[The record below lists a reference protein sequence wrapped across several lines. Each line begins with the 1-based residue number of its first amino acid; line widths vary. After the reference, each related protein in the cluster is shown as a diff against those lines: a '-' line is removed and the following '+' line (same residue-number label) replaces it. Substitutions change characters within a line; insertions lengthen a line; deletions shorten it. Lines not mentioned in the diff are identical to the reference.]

1 MVNSHVVRTSERSSS
16 APASNLMN
24 LSRGYRHQI
33 RMRVKLETTQ
43 VKGIFND
50 PFPGSKRLSDIGKS
64 ARYPHTARERY
75 PHASTRD
82 FCQSIF
88 GKCDPNVA
96 YLPPINENEFTMMHE
111 HTDTSWTYRTYI
123 PKEIKSSSCAREID
137 Q

>member
-64 ARYPHTARERY
+64 AKAPHMPPERDIPTQVLEIFVSPY
-75 PHASTRD
+75 LASATQMSRT
-82 FCQSIF
+82 SHRSMRTS
-88 GKCDPNVA
+88 
-96 YLPPINENEFTMMHE
+96 LP
-111 HTDTSWTYRTYI
+111 
-123 PKEIKSSSCAREID
+123 
-137 Q
+137 